1 MEMDLIERVGITEDE
16 LIELCEKVR
25 LENEVEKYRV
35 KMQALL
41 DALRD
46 IEEILTSVAE
56 EAQIKNVEYEDIEI
70 KKVAWRFGSGRVYEY
85 RLFVRGKLIPPEI
98 DKIDT
103 STYVYGD
110 FNNYVEYA
118 DVQDILYL
126 AENIETFIQEF
137 KEKLEERNETI
148 DELLKKFNF

>member
-1 MEMDLIERVGITEDE
+1 MEMDLVERVGITEDE
-16 LIELCEKVR
+16 LLELCEKIR
-25 LENEVEKYRV
+25 LENEVEKYKE

-41 DALRD
+41 DAIEGL
-46 IEEILTSVAE
+46 EEILTSVAE

-70 KKVAWRFGSGRVYEY
+70 KEVSWRFGSGRIYEY
-85 RLFVRGKLIPPEI
+85 RLFVRGKLIPPEV

-103 STYVYGD
+103 STYIYGD